1 MHTTRPGSRSAA
13 IAFVTLAVAAAAVP
27 AGVSSQVS
35 AADSAAILLET
46 ARTFEARERW
56 DVAEPLYRLIVER
69 YGSTAAAALARERLA
84 APPEEIVYGS
94 GRVEAQVWMTL
105 FGAWLGVALPGAFGA
120 DEPEVYGTGLL
131 LGAPA
136 GFLAGRGL
144 ANGLDLT
151 EGQARA
157 ITLGGSWGTWQG
169 FGWREVFEIGTRE
182 ICEPDPFGRGEFCY
196 ETEDDSEETFAAMIV
211 GGLVGVAGGA
221 LFSGRDITPGTGT
234 LVNFASL
241 WGSWLGFAGG
251 VLFDLEN
258 DGLLA
263 STLVGGNVGLAT
275 SAVLAPGWNVTRN
288 RARLVS
294 IAGVVGGLA
303 GAGIDLILQPDDEKV
318 AVGIPLAGSVLG
330 LVIGAVATREDGA
343 ARVGSLG
350 GDADGD
356 DGAALLGYRDG
367 RLGLGTPAPTPTL
380 ALQHR
385 ADGTRWVPA
394 LGLTIFRATF

>member
-1 MHTTRPGSRSAA
+1 
-13 IAFVTLAVAAAAVP
+13 
-27 AGVSSQVS
+27 
-35 AADSAAILLET
+35 
-46 ARTFEARERW
+46 
-56 DVAEPLYRLIVER
+56 
-69 YGSTAAAALARERLA
+69 
-84 APPEEIVYGS
+84 
-94 GRVEAQVWMTL
+94 
-105 FGAWLGVALPGAFGA
+105 
-120 DEPEVYGTGLL
+120 
-131 LGAPA
+131 
-136 GFLAGRGL
+136 
-144 ANGLDLT
+144 
-151 EGQARA
+151 
-157 ITLGGSWGTWQG
+157 
-169 FGWREVFEIGTRE
+169 
-182 ICEPDPFGRGEFCY
+182 
-196 ETEDDSEETFAAMIV
+196 
-211 GGLVGVAGGA
+211 
-221 LFSGRDITPGTGT
+221 
-234 LVNFASL
+234 
-241 WGSWLGFAGG
+241 